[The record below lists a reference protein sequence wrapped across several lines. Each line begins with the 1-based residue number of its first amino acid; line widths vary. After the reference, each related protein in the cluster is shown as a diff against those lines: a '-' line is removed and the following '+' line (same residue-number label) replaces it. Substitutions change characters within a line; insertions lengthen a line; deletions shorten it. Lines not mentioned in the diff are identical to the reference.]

1 MTLLA
6 VLSVNN
12 LSVIKRDRLLF
23 ENLSFTVESGQL
35 LYVTG
40 QNGAGKTSL
49 LRVLAGLVESETG
62 TVEFNQ
68 QNIKS
73 NGPSY
78 YQELVYFG
86 HKLGVNLTLNAI
98 ENLTY
103 WCHQHQVNISDD
115 NIFNIL
121 AKLNLVGLEELPV
134 ANLSAGQQRRV
145 ALARFWFNKP
155 AKLWILDEPFTALD
169 QQGIA
174 LLSQQIIAFLGQGG
188 AVIMTSHQVLS
199 LDYPTTELTLE
210 YQI

>member
-1 MTLLA
+1 MA

-12 LSVIKRDRLLF
+12 LSVTKRDRLLF
-23 ENLSFTVESGQL
+23 EHLSFTVESGQL

-62 TVEFNQ
+62 IVEFKQ

-73 NGPSY
+73 SASSY

-98 ENLTY
+98 ENLKY
-103 WCHQHQVNISDD
+103 WCHQHQVNICEDD
-115 NIFNIL
+115 IFNIL

-174 LLSQQIIAFLGQGG
+174 LLSQQIIAFLKQGG